1 MSGNNVS
8 HAHNKTRRRYLPNI
22 QRVSIFSEVLNR
34 PIRLKVS
41 ASAIRTVEHAGGL
54 DKFLADAKEASLF
67 RQCPPRAAR
76 DSEGSSRFLVADT
89 VVAGARTV
97 PPARTRTLSSRIG
110 GGNE

>member
-54 DKFLADAKEASLF
+54 DKFLADAKEAGLSANARRVRREILKA
-67 RQCPPRAAR
+67 QAA
-76 DSEGSSRFLVADT
+76 S
-89 VVAGARTV
+89 
-97 PPARTRTLSSRIG
+97 
-110 GGNE
+110 